1 MTPGRSSINLIFA
14 LIVAALAST
23 TAISILRRSPGPES
37 RSLPADRQPL
47 PENHP
52 PVDIEEKVAALQQMA
67 ARDPRNPEHLT
78 RIGNL
83 YYDMGKYED
92 AVQFYQRSLDIRP
105 RDPNV
110 QTDMANCYHYLGRHD
125 KSLSLLDDVLA
136 YNPGFSQAKYNK
148 GVVLMEGKKDVRAA
162 ISVWEDLLRTDPGYG
177 RRAELESK
185 IRELKSS
192 LR

>member
-1 MTPGRSSINLIFA
+1 MPLSRSTINLVFA
-14 LIVAALAST
+14 LVVAALGLTAAVSVYLRSSAPETASHM
-23 TAISILRRSPGPES
+23 ADQS
-37 RSLPADRQPL
+37 RL

-52 PVDIEEKVAALQQMA
+52 PVDVEEKVAALQQMA
-67 ARDPRNPEHLT
+67 AKDPRNPDYLT
-78 RIGNL
+78 QIGNL
-83 YYDMGKYED
+83 YYDVGKYES
-92 AVQFYQRSLDIRP
+92 AIEYYQRSLNIRP

-110 QTDMANCYHYLGRHD
+110 QTDMANCYHYLGQED
-125 KSLSLLDDVLA
+125 KALTLLDDALR

-162 ISVWEDLLRTDPGYG
+162 IAVWEDLLRTDPGYS

-185 IRELKSS
+185 ISELKAS